1 MADVFQESTSTD
13 RAGDEAAIRELLRCQ
28 QNGWDSGDPTLYAT
42 AEGWMLAASQNTTRR
57 RLAETLL
64 QKLASR
70 DKLTGLDFGNETDS
84 SFDLSLARLGTDCLG
99 KPHSV
104 RTVTPESG

>member
-13 RAGDEAAIRELLRCQ
+13 RAGDEAAIRELLGCQ

-42 AEGWMLAASQNTTRR
+42 AEGRMLAASQNTTRR

-64 QKLASR
+64 RKLASR
-70 DKLTGLDFGNETDS
+70 DKIDRP
-84 SFDLSLARLGTDCLG
+84 RLWKRD
-99 KPHSV
+99 
-104 RTVTPESG
+104 RQFN